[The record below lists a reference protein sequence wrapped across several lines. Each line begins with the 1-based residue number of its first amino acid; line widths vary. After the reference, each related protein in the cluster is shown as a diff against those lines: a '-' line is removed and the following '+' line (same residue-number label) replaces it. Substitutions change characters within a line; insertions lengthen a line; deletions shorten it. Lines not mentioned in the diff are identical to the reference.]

1 MIIEVPSSEK
11 GKSTIFN
18 IIRNNSYGKYSS
30 PAYFPYGENMI
41 SVFEKKDIEKKISS
55 TLNEIRVA
63 KYMTDLKKEDVP
75 EDYIVIIMNGDKFS
89 IIIKKGADI
98 KIMDDFKSNIQS
110 LVRIYENYKTYNFFF
125 LKNEKLEHLIA
136 ELETIYS
143 NEEPFKKISVSLEKK
158 DYDDIQYNDSFLTFI
173 QETKGKIFSRKR
185 KEKTKKRESE
195 REPFNIR
202 TYVENMNKG
211 VAISLILAVLI
222 GGGSYAG
229 WSYYQS
235 HQAEI
240 SKKIKEEA
248 MKKMRNFQMAN
259 KHDNFKNVNRNLNA
273 YVEIERIVHDG
284 RYFNFTID
292 QDRIKGLFSE
302 DFEFKDGDKKSI
314 RIADKRV
321 AEILFNKKSKIKNKK
336 ETTNAPVDELLIGF
350 DKSEFSSMGY
360 GTTISKT
367 FSEDEFLD
375 LLEKISYNNKIE
387 YTGFVT
393 KKENGIN
400 VILTIIGK

>member
-63 KYMTDLKKEDVP
+63 KYMTDLKKEDIP

-302 DFEFKDGDKKSI
+302 DFEFKDGDKKSL